1 MALKLGLL
9 FSTTGPYAALGAAAR
24 AGAELAARDLAARG
38 RRVEIVARDPA
49 GQPENYERLTEDLLS
64 HQHVRHV
71 IGAITSWSR
80 KDMAPVLERHGGLL
94 WYPCPYEGFECHDH
108 IVYLGAS
115 PNHHIVPLVDFL
127 ARTGVRRVYLVG
139 SNYVWG
145 WETLRL
151 ARELF
156 TRLDAE
162 IVGERYIPL
171 GSSDCAVATAE
182 IAETVPDLVFN
193 SLIGP
198 SNAAFMDALGAC
210 GDRVRVA
217 SCNQTEADLD
227 RLGGR
232 ANGMFSAGSFFEE
245 VAGPQFLVTARKAA
259 PNGRCS
265 AFFAT
270 SYTAVQLAAEGAE
283 AAGTDAPR
291 AVFDAVAGRRRD
303 TVLGP
308 VTIDPTTR
316 HASLT
321 PHLARAGDGG
331 FEIVESAAGP
341 VSADPYLTRLPA
353 TLTRGKRAPDLKVVR

>member
-1 MALKLGLL
+1 MALRLGLL
-9 FSTTGPYAALGAAAR
+9 FSTTGPYAALGAAPR
-24 AGAELAARDLAARG
+24 AGAELAARELGACG
-38 RRVEIVARDPA
+38 RPVEIIARDPA
-49 GQPENYERLTEDLLS
+49 GQPENYERLTGDLLARS
-64 HQHVRHV
+64 HVRHV

-115 PNHHIVPLVDFL
+115 PNHHIVPLADFL
-127 ARTGVRRVYLVG
+127 ANMGTERVYLVG

-156 TRLDAE
+156 TGHGAE
-162 IVGERYIPL
+162 VVGERYIPL
-171 GSSDCAVATAE
+171 GSPDCALAAAE
-182 IAETVPDLVFN
+182 IAATGPDLVVN

-198 SNAAFMDALGAC
+198 SNAAFMDAIGAPQA
-210 GDRVRVA
+210 GIRIA

-227 RLGGR
+227 CLG
-232 ANGMFSAGSFFEE
+232 AAADGMLSAGSFFDA
-245 VAGPQFLVTARKAA
+245 VAPPRFLAAAREAA
-259 PNGRCS
+259 PNRRCS

-270 SYTAVQLAAEGAE
+270 AYTAVHLAAGGAE

-291 AVFDAVAGRRRD
+291 GVFDAVAGRTHD

-308 VTIDPTTR
+308 VAIDPVTR
-316 HASLT
+316 HAGLT
-321 PHLARAGDGG
+321 PHLARATGGG
-331 FEIVESAAGP
+331 FDIVDSAAGP
-341 VSADPYLTRLPA
+341 EAADPYLTRLPA
-353 TLTRGKRAPDLKVVR
+353 VPARGRRAPGLRVVQ